1 MKRKLESL
9 NILRYLCLLFV
20 IALGFVTIV
29 ATGGGG
35 GGSGVSSGSSSGTG
49 SVALMLSDGPADDC
63 ESIWIYVIEV
73 SLIPPEG
80 SDRDPVVIFRSRSP
94 QGVEVDLLAFRDE
107 DFLLTLKRRVPA
119 GRYEKVRL
127 RVAGIVSNG
136 CPCELEMIKL
146 ASGKIDLNP
155 REPFEVEPGETLSI
169 RLDIDANKSINL
181 HPAGQSGK
189 CLFRPV
195 VFVDIEAVEFRQRCP
210 FVVKGEVIEVVDR
223 NEDGVIEGF
232 KLDLKRD
239 RGPVDVLLLRDTVI
253 FDENGF
259 PLPSFATRSDISY
272 GDSVWVRGRL
282 DEEGRLSA
290 FEVVIGEVLILKG
303 TAQNS
308 PDTEG
313 VFALFLDENQAFTDE
328 TVSVKVFEAESLIL
342 FGCDK
347 EASLRDI
354 QRGVRAKVVGK
365 YSRQNDM
372 FRAAV
377 VFLKPEEI
385 SGELVA
391 VTDVIDGKDL
401 TILQAGGNEITVFLP
416 ITAEVKLRG
425 DGKVPIW
432 LLCEGRQVRVILDPL
447 QALTAQTVIV
457 EEDILEG
464 IVSAIN
470 QFDKTLNINGQ
481 VVLMRPFAT
490 IMDQR
495 EEEQSLVDLDHL
507 DIGDEVRIFGLVA
520 CPGDTG
526 FYAFVI
532 LIVGPQV

>member
-1 MKRKLESL
+1 MKRKIESL

-20 IALGFVTIV
+20 IAFGFATIV

-35 GGSGVSSGSSSGTG
+35 GGSGGSPGSSSGTG

-63 ESIWIYVIEV
+63 ENIWIYVIEV

-127 RVAGIVSNG
+127 KVAGIVSEG
-136 CPCELEMIKL
+136 CPCDLEMIKL
-146 ASGKIDLNP
+146 PSGKIDLNP
-155 REPFEVEPGETLSI
+155 REPFEVKSGETLSI

-189 CLFRPV
+189 CIFRPV

-223 NEDGVIEGF
+223 NKDGVIEGF

-239 RGPVDVLLLRDTVI
+239 RGPVDVRLLRDTVI

-259 PLPSFATRSDISY
+259 PLPSFATTGDISN

-282 DEEGRLSA
+282 DEEGRLNA
-290 FEVVIGEVLILKG
+290 FEVVIGEVLVLNG

-313 VFALFLDENQAFTDE
+313 VFPLFLDENQAFTDE
-328 TVSVKVFEAESLIL
+328 TVNVKVFEGESLIL

-365 YSRQNDM
+365 YSGQDAIL
-372 FRAAV
+372 RAAV

-401 TILQAGGNEITVFLP
+401 TILQAGGNEVIVFLP

-432 LLCEGRQVRVILDPL
+432 LLCEGRQVRVILDPQ

-481 VVLMRPFAT
+481 VVLVRPFAT

-520 CPGDTG
+520 CPVDTG